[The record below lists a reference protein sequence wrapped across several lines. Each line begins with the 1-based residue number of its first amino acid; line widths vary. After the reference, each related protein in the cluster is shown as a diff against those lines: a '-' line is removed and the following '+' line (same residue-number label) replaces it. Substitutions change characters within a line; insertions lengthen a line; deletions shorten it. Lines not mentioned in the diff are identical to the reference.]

1 MTNHEI
7 AVLQAELR
15 ILYGIA
21 DLTRNFAHLDR
32 QLMKGADVFKERD
45 AAKQDL
51 HDLFSD
57 APYAPIVDR
66 AHLNAFI
73 RQLAENA
80 VERENDRNSKVA
92 A

>member
-21 DLTRNFAHLDR
+21 DLARTFAYLDR

-57 APYAPIVDR
+57 APYAPIVDGASCCVRRDIKYEYVHDARSMR
-66 AHLNAFI
+66 AT
-73 RQLAENA
+73 
-80 VERENDRNSKVA
+80 
-92 A
+92 